1 MAISGTKKPEICF
14 FFRTAE
20 VTALPMGMPQQLTNG
35 NGAANHKW
43 ECRSDSQMGMPQRLT
58 NGNAAAT
65 HKWECRSD
73 SQMGMPQRLT
83 NGNAAAT
90 HSASVNGSQNLLFKR
105 RTFYN

>member
-1 MAISGTKKPEICF
+1 
-14 FFRTAE
+14 

-73 SQMGMPQRLT
+73 PL
-83 NGNAAAT
+83 
-90 HSASVNGSQNLLFKR
+90 SVREWISKPIVQEADILQLS
-105 RTFYN
+105 YHCY